1 MIASNGEEGMVMI
14 DRHRFDLIICDVD
27 MPKVRGDDLVVAA
40 RDRQPHAAILLFS
53 GNPDNIHEEARDIV
67 DRVLWK
73 PSEPEFVLYCG
84 QVLVHERRAAESSS
98 TGAS

>member
-1 MIASNGEEGMVMI
+1 MVMI

-40 RDRQPHAAILLFS
+40 RACQPDAAILLFS
-53 GNPDNIHEEARDIV
+53 GNPDNIHDEARGIV

-84 QVLVHERRAAESSS
+84 QVLVHERRMAESPSV
-98 TGAS
+98 GAS